1 MNIYEEI
8 GVKRIINAGGRITKL
23 GASTISDTVA
33 KAAADAAQHYVS
45 IDELMMRAGEII
57 SSYTG
62 AEDSCPTSCASA
74 GICLSVAGVIT
85 KGIKKLVEQL
95 PDSEGLANEIILQ
108 KGHVIGFG
116 APMTTM
122 IRLAGG
128 VPVEVGQATKT
139 TREDIEENISD
150 RTAALMYVKS
160 HHCVQKGML
169 GIEEVADIA
178 HAHGLPLIVDAAAE
192 EDLRRY
198 INIGADLVIYSGA
211 KAIEATTSGFVTGKR
226 ELIDYVRKQYNGIGR
241 PMKVRGRQ
249 NACGN
254 GNGNGNTN
262 ANGGERDDTCWR
274 AARRSRPMRAQ
285 RREAPRAAGW
295 PPGGRWSSGCAPA
308 LRQSGPSSRACPRA
322 RSHTQGSCAPL
333 A

>member
-241 PMKVRGRQ
+241 PMKVGKEMIVGLVKALEEYDR
-249 NACGN
+249 
-254 GNGNGNTN
+254 
-262 ANGGERDDTCWR
+262 RD
-274 AARRSRPMRAQ
+274 Q
-285 RREAPRAAGW
+285 EAIAEKN
-295 PPGGRWSSGCAPA
+295 
-308 LRQSGPSSRACPRA
+308 
-322 RSHTQGSCAPL
+322 L
-333 A
+333 AISKYLVKEIKAY